1 MQQWRIDILSMN
13 WTTAWL
19 NVVWYLVPKLY
30 CKINQMDRLMMTSHN
45 KDNDIVIR
53 KAYEVEQSKK
63 YHCKKPII

>member
-1 MQQWRIDILSMN
+1 
-13 WTTAWL
+13 
-19 NVVWYLVPKLY
+19 
-30 CKINQMDRLMMTSHN
+30 MDRLMMTSHN